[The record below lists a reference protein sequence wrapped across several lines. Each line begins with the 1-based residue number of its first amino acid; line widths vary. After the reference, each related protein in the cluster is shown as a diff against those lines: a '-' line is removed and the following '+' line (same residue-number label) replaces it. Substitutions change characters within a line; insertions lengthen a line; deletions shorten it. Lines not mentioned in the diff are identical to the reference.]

1 MASSGRRA
9 SAVRGHFE
17 PRRPGSRWPPTRATG
32 STTSSIGRTAR
43 RRRGGAK
50 AAAGGRAEE
59 AVSWRPSSTGSNSEG
74 GSTMKA
80 WRALTMLLARGALA
94 APDRMIAAAEGQGR
108 GGMIRIGMDGD
119 NTTMDP
125 HRSTAAVDRQVYN
138 NLYGKLVDI
147 DTRFGIVPQL
157 ARSWDIKN
165 GGLTYVFKLRRGVTF
180 HDGTDFDAES
190 VKWNFDRMRDPALA
204 SPRRSEI
211 TPVKDVKVVD
221 PYTVEITLSAPFT
234 PFLSVLSDRA
244 GMMVSRAAVE
254 KYKDDFAR
262 NPVGTGPFRFVEW
275 VKDDHLTL
283 RRFSGYW
290 ETGLPHLDEVVYR
303 PIPDSSVRFTAM
315 RTGQIDF
322 MHQIHPKDVA
332 AAKTERGLKVSEIPS
347 LWWEAVHLNNQV
359 APFNVKPLRQA
370 VWYAVDRTVI
380 HRVVYYNQGAP
391 AWSPFPPSMWAQDR
405 DFTDW
410 RRDPAK
416 ARAKLTE
423 GGMPNGLSF
432 TIKGGNQPTQV
443 QELQI
448 IQAQPKE
455 VAVGMQIDLLVFG
468 KLLADLNS
476 HNFVALRPGWSGRPD
491 PDGNAHA
498 FLHSKGGLNRVRYGN
513 ARMDE
518 LLAQARSEADQ
529 AKRKALYAQV
539 TRLAAE
545 DAPYIWLHH
554 DAEVKVWAEH
564 VKGFEHISDGMIRL
578 KGVWLEKR

>member
-1 MASSGRRA
+1 
-9 SAVRGHFE
+9 
-17 PRRPGSRWPPTRATG
+17 
-32 STTSSIGRTAR
+32 
-43 RRRGGAK
+43 
-50 AAAGGRAEE
+50 
-59 AVSWRPSSTGSNSEG
+59 
-74 GSTMKA
+74 MKA
-80 WRALTMLLARGALA
+80 WRALTMLLALGALA

-108 GGMIRIGMDGD
+108 GGMIRIGMDAD

-157 ARSWDIKN
+157 AQSWDIKN
-165 GGLTYVFKLRRGVTF
+165 GGLTYVFKLRRGVKF
-180 HDGTDFDAES
+180 HDGTDFNAES

-211 TPVKDVKVVD
+211 APVKDVKVVD
-221 PYTVEITLSAPFT
+221 PYTVEVTLSAPFT

-244 GMMVSRAAVE
+244 GMVVSRDAVE

-283 RRFSGYW
+283 RRFDGYW

-380 HRVVYYNQGAP
+380 QRVVYYNQGAP

-423 GGMPNGLSF
+423 GGMPKGLSF
-432 TIKGGNQPTQV
+432 TIKGWNQPTQV

-448 IQAQPKE
+448 IQAQLKE
-455 VAVGMQIDLLVFG
+455 IGVDMKIELLEFG

-476 HNFVALRPGWSGRPD
+476 HNFVALRLGWSGRPD

-518 LLAQARSEADQ
+518 LLDQARSEADQ